1 MNEKLIEK
9 YRDINVYH
17 EWWEFMYENLMQ
29 DMEQVGI
36 NVEEKSISFSGF
48 YSQGDGASFSA
59 TFDSKRFM
67 EAHDLTKRYPGAYYF
82 ALTDELTI
90 KTWKHPS
97 HYSHSSTVSFES
109 DVYSWTDDEAE
120 DLRDAIH
127 HTMMEL
133 YDMESKEF
141 NQEVTDICRGYMDDF
156 FKRLMQEYEYLTS
169 DEVVWEAIVANELYK
184 EEVA

>member
-1 MNEKLIEK
+1 M
-9 YRDINVYH
+9 
-17 EWWEFMYENLMQ
+17 
-29 DMEQVGI
+29 
-36 NVEEKSISFSGF
+36 
-48 YSQGDGASFSA
+48 
-59 TFDSKRFM
+59 
-67 EAHDLTKRYPGAYYF
+67 
-82 ALTDELTI
+82 
-90 KTWKHPS
+90 
-97 HYSHSSTVSFES
+97 
-109 DVYSWTDDEAE
+109 YSWTDDEAE